1 MTNFNVQIMVPI
13 TLRNIE
19 VEELTQEA
27 LLTAVANDLRDDNSI
42 NDWEPTW
49 DDLKAAVRDCNV
61 QTLLDDYALIS

>member
-1 MTNFNVQIMVPI
+1 MQKLNVEIMVPI

-49 DDLKAAVRDCNV
+49 DDLKIAIQDGKVK
-61 QTLLDDYALIS
+61 TLKDDYALIS